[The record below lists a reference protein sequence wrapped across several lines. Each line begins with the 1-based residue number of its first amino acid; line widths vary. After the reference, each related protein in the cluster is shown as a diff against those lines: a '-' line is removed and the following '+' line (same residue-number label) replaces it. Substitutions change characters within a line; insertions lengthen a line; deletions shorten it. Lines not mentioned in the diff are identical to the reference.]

1 MNSVKPNKQ
10 GERMA
15 FNNRQAFNRTS
26 TVDILTQD
34 RAVKVQAR
42 QEVKPL
48 IPNGVLFEKKWRQNV
63 MRMVEG
69 QPIQQSVTLDAVTGA
84 VVGRLMDD
92 SLYAAGTSIRFHE
105 PYCTIIVRY
114 APGKHLRLTG
124 FSQHAPLIKAVAERS
139 TKEQFTITATGEIMT
154 GYGLNVRELSIEYTV
169 EEPVTKDGETPE
181 EGSTEGVKMEKVNK
195 VEKIITDPSLQPIQG
210 ETIVPSTSIWGG
222 L

>member
-1 MNSVKPNKQ
+1 
-10 GERMA
+10 MA

-34 RAVKVQAR
+34 RAVKVQAK

-63 MRMVEG
+63 VRMVEG
-69 QPIQQSVTLDAVTGA
+69 QQVQQSVTLDAVTGA

-169 EEPVTKDGETPE
+169 KEPVTNEGETLT
-181 EGSTEGVKMEKVNK
+181 EGSTEEVKMEEVTK
-195 VEKIITDPSLQPIQG
+195 VEKIITDPSLQAI
-210 ETIVPSTSIWGG
+210 GG
-222 L
+222 RNHRPVRRLSGSGL